1 MLADYFTNY
10 AYKNLLEPSKP
21 RKPLYNLPGC
31 GRRPLSQTCP
41 SSITNNKGDMVIV
54 VGCPDGMRIPLS
66 IAWITLYYILLF
78 LLYFFTVLLLLKY
91 SVFAGKFCSLK
102 KLYFNILEKIKNSR

>member
-1 MLADYFTNY
+1 M
-10 AYKNLLEPSKP
+10 
-21 RKPLYNLPGC
+21 
-31 GRRPLSQTCP
+31 
-41 SSITNNKGDMVIV
+41 V
-54 VGCPDGMRIPLS
+54 VGGSGGMGIPLS
-66 IAWITLYYILLF
+66 IAWVTLYYILLF